1 WTTAVTKDQWLS
13 FTAVS
18 QDMTISTDA
27 ILFNLLGRQGSG
39 FGLFDT
45 ELALY
50 STSDGTCSGT
60 LSQIGCDENSG
71 INGVTNVPIASATFG
86 TPQQAVIEVTGLTV
100 GNTYF
105 IRIQGGGAGAQ
116 GGNYCI
122 SAFDTYTPGS
132 KPCEAQNV
140 HPNSAACSPNA
151 GNAVINSTSSTTTEV
166 NGVQPNAYVP
176 LGVSYCGGNSP
187 GQYGTWTDF
196 INDSSATSVT
206 VTNNTTGTR
215 VYTFFSSTTCLHLA
229 CVTSQTAAA
238 GATVTFSGLTK
249 GVTYYILTT
258 LATGDLTATFATDL
272 CVNNNLGCVHPPTPK
287 NIGGVAGA
295 GGSVNTDNCANAYA
309 ITQKQVYI
317 TSTYCA
323 NADGGASCN
332 SGSNVWF
339 YWNVPSTYP
348 NPGQAFFQM
357 WNKNCTGGPA
367 TRGTDLIVA
376 PGTPLNTS
384 NDPCNTAFTCYD
396 FNTPTATAADAGHDD
411 WSTNVGWDPN
421 AYACRYYGTFT
432 GDQNAVCDFNFEIND
447 SPSLQGVI
455 ATQDTIC
462 QGQTTVISGKNATGY
477 EWSTG
482 ETTASITVSPTVTT
496 QYTVTATSG
505 ASGYDIAK
513 VRSEERRVGKEGRSR
528 W

>member
-1 WTTAVTKDQWLS
+1 
-13 FTAVS
+13 
-18 QDMTISTDA
+18 
-27 ILFNLLGRQGSG
+27 
-39 FGLFDT
+39 
-45 ELALY
+45 
-50 STSDGTCSGT
+50 
-60 LSQIGCDENSG
+60 
-71 INGVTNVPIASATFG
+71 
-86 TPQQAVIEVTGLTV
+86 
-100 GNTYF
+100 
-105 IRIQGGGAGAQ
+105 
-116 GGNYCI
+116 
-122 SAFDTYTPGS
+122 
-132 KPCEAQNV
+132 
-140 HPNSAACSPNA
+140 
-151 GNAVINSTSSTTTEV
+151 
-166 NGVQPNAYVP
+166 
-176 LGVSYCGGNSP
+176 
-187 GQYGTWTDF
+187 
-196 INDSSATSVT
+196 
-206 VTNNTTGTR
+206 
-215 VYTFFSSTTCLHLA
+215 

-432 GDQNAVCDFNFEIND
+432 GDQNAVCDFNYEIND

-513 VRSEERRVGKEGRSR
+513 VTVIPYPFTVTATPGAICTGVTSVTLTATSTSTLTPEYSWVPAASLTPATGASVKAHPTVTTTYTVTAKIGRAGTFPGCIATATTTVTDSPNLPITVNAGVVCPGQSAILTASGADTYT
-528 W
+528 WAPAT